1 MHTFYAD
8 TVLPGYFLPEAVTES
23 QKTVE
28 GMHENRNK
36 MFFFFLGGGA
46 RGWTRTSRVLTVPC
60 IAELHPRP

>member
-36 MFFFFLGGGA
+36 MFFFFFLVV
-46 RGWTRTSRVLTVPC
+46 VLEVGPEPHVC
-60 IAELHPRP
+60 